1 MKQYSL
7 KIKEIEL
14 HYHPGNNN
22 RRVKYN
28 DKDFDILMIRFS
40 FEDKELLFAIRA
52 TELPDTDSIHLRYD
66 PICKCVNWSPKAL
79 EKCMKDIT
87 GLL

>member
-1 MKQYSL
+1 MKQYLL
-7 KIKEIEL
+7 KVKEIEL
-14 HYHPGNNN
+14 RYHPGNNN

-52 TELPDTDSIHLRYD
+52 IELPDTDSIHLRYN
-66 PICKCVNWSPKAL
+66 PIGKSVNWSPKAL